1 MTRIRRNTYA
11 ILPDKYDAQQLEK
24 FEQSDK
30 GRYSQLKEE
39 AFSVPFAQEEKE
51 TVPSDPDL
59 IQKGL
64 DMLFGQNED
73 EY

>member
-1 MTRIRRNTYA
+1 MMHN
-11 ILPDKYDAQQLEK
+11 KLEK

-39 AFSVPFAQEEKE
+39 FFSVPFAQEEKE
-51 TVPSDPDL
+51 TVISDHDL
-59 IQKGL
+59 IKKGL
-64 DMLFGQNED
+64 DMLFGQNDD